1 VLALY
6 EEAAIMKSVLGPNSQ
21 RAIVWWRR
29 LVVMTRKEMLQLFRD
44 VPIVLL
50 LVYSFTLAVFLTGNG
65 IRSQLHNA
73 SLLVRDAD
81 HSFSSRELIHRFQAP
96 FFRFDGLIADSRDGL
111 RALDRGKAMAV
122 LEIPPR
128 FHEQLLTG
136 EPTAVQ
142 LLVDTTNSPQG
153 LSAASYAARI
163 VARFGQES
171 RPVRVGSP
179 EEASQNMPVIVSD
192 HRVWYNQDQNDAWFE
207 SVSHIL
213 RQITIFAILLPAAAM
228 VREKER
234 GTVEQ
239 LLVSPLT
246 PFQIML
252 SKVLAMTA
260 VILCATA
267 VGLFG
272 VAQPAFGV
280 PVRGS
285 VTLFFGLTALFVF
298 TTAGMGLAAATL
310 TRNQAQVGMLTI
322 LVVAPM
328 LLLSGLVAPMEAL
341 PAWARHLMIL
351 SPLRYF
357 IEIAHG
363 ILFKGVGLS
372 LLWDS
377 VLAMALLGGGLFG
390 FGMWRFRRQF
400 A

>member
-1 VLALY
+1 
-6 EEAAIMKSVLGPNSQ
+6 MKSMSGPRSH

-29 LVVMTRKEMLQLFRD
+29 LAVMTRKEMVQLSRD
-44 VPIVLL
+44 VPIGLL
-50 LVYSFTLAVFLTGNG
+50 LAYSFTLAVYLTGNG

-73 SLLVRDAD
+73 SLLVQDAD
-81 HSFSSRELIHRFQAP
+81 HSFSSRELIHKFKAP
-96 FFRFDGLIADSRDGL
+96 FFRLEGEIADPQEGL
-111 RALDRGKAMAV
+111 RWLDRGKAMAV

-128 FHEQLLTG
+128 FHEQLVTG

-142 LLVDTTNSPQG
+142 LLVDTTNAPQG

-163 VARFGQES
+163 VGQFGQETALA
-171 RPVRVGSP
+171 RLRGM
-179 EEASQNMPVIVSD
+179 EESSQNLPVIVSD
-192 HRVWYNQDQNDAWFE
+192 HRVWYNPDQNDTWFE
-207 SVSHIL
+207 SISHLL

-252 SKVLAMTA
+252 PKVLAMTL

-267 VGLFG
+267 VALFG
-272 VAQPAFGV
+272 VMRPAFGV
-280 PVRGS
+280 PIKGS
-285 VTLFFGLTALFVF
+285 IPLFFSLTALFVF
-298 TTAGMGLAAATL
+298 TTAGIGLAAATL
-310 TRNQAQVGMLTI
+310 TRNQAQVGMMTL

-328 LLLSGLVAPMEAL
+328 LLLSGLVAPIEAL
-341 PAWARHLMIL
+341 PTWTRNLMIL

-363 ILFKGVGLS
+363 ILLKGSDLTI
-372 LLWDS
+372 LWDS
-377 VLAMALLGGGLFG
+377 VLAMALLGGVLFG
-390 FGMWRFRRQF
+390 FGMWKFRRQF
-400 A
+400 E

>member
-1 VLALY
+1 
-6 EEAAIMKSVLGPNSQ
+6 MKPMGTPRSQ
-21 RAIVWWRR
+21 RVIVWWRR
-29 LVVMTRKEMLQLFRD
+29 LAVMTRKEMLQLSRD
-44 VPIVLL
+44 VPIGLL

-73 SLLVRDAD
+73 SLLVLDSD

-96 FFRFDGLIADSRDGL
+96 FFRLEGEIADPQEGL
-111 RALDRGKAMAV
+111 RWLDRGKAMAV

-128 FHEQLLTG
+128 FHEQLATG

-142 LLVDTTNSPQG
+142 LLVDTTNAPQG

-163 VARFGQES
+163 VGRFGQEIALARMMGAEQS
-171 RPVRVGSP
+171 S
-179 EEASQNMPVIVSD
+179 ENLPVIVSD
-192 HRVWYNQDQNDAWFE
+192 HRVWYNPDQNDTWFE
-207 SVSHIL
+207 SISHLL

-239 LLVSPLT
+239 LLVAPLS

-252 SKVLAMTA
+252 PKVLAMTV

-267 VGLFG
+267 VALFG
-272 VAQPAFGV
+272 VMRPVFGV
-280 PVRGS
+280 PIKGS
-285 VTLFFGLTALFVF
+285 VGLFFVLTALFVF

-310 TRNQAQVGMLTI
+310 ARNQAQVGMMTL

-328 LLLSGLVAPMEAL
+328 MLLSGLVAPMEAL
-341 PAWARHLMIL
+341 PAWTRNLMIL

-363 ILFKGVGLS
+363 ILLKGAGLS
-372 LLWDS
+372 VLWDS
-377 VLAMALLGGGLFG
+377 VLAMALLGGVLFG
-390 FGMWRFRRQF
+390 FGMWQFRRQF
-400 A
+400 E

>member
-1 VLALY
+1 
-6 EEAAIMKSVLGPNSQ
+6 MKPMGTPRSQ
-21 RAIVWWRR
+21 RVIVWWRR
-29 LVVMTRKEMLQLFRD
+29 LAVMTRKEMLQLSRD
-44 VPIVLL
+44 VPIGLL

-73 SLLVRDAD
+73 SLLVLDSD

-96 FFRFDGLIADSRDGL
+96 FFRLEGEIADPQEGL
-111 RALDRGKAMAV
+111 RWLDRGKAMAV

-128 FHEQLLTG
+128 FHEQLATG

-142 LLVDTTNSPQG
+142 LLVDTTNAPQG

-163 VARFGQES
+163 VGRFGQEIALARMMGADQS
-171 RPVRVGSP
+171 S
-179 EEASQNMPVIVSD
+179 ENLPVIVSD
-192 HRVWYNQDQNDAWFE
+192 HRVWYNPDQNDTWFE
-207 SVSHIL
+207 SISHLL

-239 LLVSPLT
+239 LLVAPLS

-252 SKVLAMTA
+252 PKVLAMTV

-267 VGLFG
+267 VALFG
-272 VAQPAFGV
+272 VMRPVFGV
-280 PVRGS
+280 PIKGS
-285 VTLFFGLTALFVF
+285 VGLFFVLTALFVF

-310 TRNQAQVGMLTI
+310 ARNQAQVGMMTL

-328 LLLSGLVAPMEAL
+328 MLLSGLVAPMEAL
-341 PAWARHLMIL
+341 PAWTRNLMIL

-363 ILFKGVGLS
+363 ILLKGAGLS
-372 LLWDS
+372 VLWDS
-377 VLAMALLGGGLFG
+377 VLAMALLGGVLFG
-390 FGMWRFRRQF
+390 FGMWQFRRQF
-400 A
+400 E